1 MLVSSGCVGFISL
14 LKSNSSKGPMLAC
27 VFLIPGKQTRPL
39 LMGQAYVLKRY
50 SSVVPDW
57 QQDRLYILA
66 RVWPGAPSLSPPG
79 PPCGQGGGKIQYPIK
94 ELKSEV
100 WPVSS
105 TVLGVPKA
113 DIPFFF
119 FFTGSVKTH
128 TAWWLL
134 CSYEHLSLQLWV
146 QKQGP
151 CYKYPC
157 LLHTH
162 SLTDPN
168 SNSLTVVETKQELL
182 CKALVLY
189 LFIYFFKCGIY
200 STGLRAF
207 KSL

>member
-1 MLVSSGCVGFISL
+1 MLVNSGCVGFISL

-100 WPVSS
+100 
-105 TVLGVPKA
+105 
-113 DIPFFF
+113 
-119 FFTGSVKTH
+119 
-128 TAWWLL
+128 
-134 CSYEHLSLQLWV
+134 
-146 QKQGP
+146 
-151 CYKYPC
+151 
-157 LLHTH
+157 
-162 SLTDPN
+162 
-168 SNSLTVVETKQELL
+168 
-182 CKALVLY
+182 
-189 LFIYFFKCGIY
+189 
-200 STGLRAF
+200 
-207 KSL
+207 

>member
-1 MLVSSGCVGFISL
+1 MCLSYSRKTDEAAVNGTGICSEKIFISGARL
-14 LKSNSSKGPMLAC
+14 AARQTLHFGKSMARGTLPLSPRTPLWPGRGQNSISHQRIEIWGLTSQLNCSWSSKGR
-27 VFLIPGKQTRPL
+27 IYT
-39 LMGQAYVLKRY
+39 
-50 SSVVPDW
+50 
-57 QQDRLYILA
+57 YIYIYIYIYIHL
-66 RVWPGAPSLSPPG
+66 
-79 PPCGQGGGKIQYPIK
+79 
-94 ELKSEV
+94 
-100 WPVSS
+100 
-105 TVLGVPKA
+105 
-113 DIPFFF
+113 FFF

-189 LFIYFFKCGIY
+189 LFIYF
-200 STGLRAF
+200 
-207 KSL
+207 